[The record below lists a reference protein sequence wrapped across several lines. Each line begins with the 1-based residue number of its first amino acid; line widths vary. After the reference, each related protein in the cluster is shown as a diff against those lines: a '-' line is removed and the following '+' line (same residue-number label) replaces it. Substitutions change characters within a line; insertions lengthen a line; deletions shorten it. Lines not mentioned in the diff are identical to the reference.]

1 MGDERD
7 VQRRMAVLAQV
18 YDELVAEIDTGT
30 ERSRHAELQTLAG
43 DVEWA
48 LSRCRA
54 NAGGS
59 GAPERPDQ
67 RGGDEADSARS
78 H

>member
-54 NAGGS
+54 NAGMPGAQKGS
-59 GAPERPDQ
+59 EP
-67 RGGDEADSARS
+67 GGNEPNSARPR
-78 H
+78 